1 MHEYLSRYLGALS
14 VDTGYGGTMYSWEW
28 EDFED
33 IIKSHQTVISD
44 PGPLK
49 NPIRSF
55 VIERDPELGLVMQT
69 RGPQDAKGG
78 APTPPPGTV
87 RHNMDAVTFTSIMGL
102 QLVAEGVQPNAE
114 RTKYHDDPAIGELQQ
129 DSSVYRLKGSVY
141 PYDRETKY
149 VIDWLANLDSV
160 FHWPD
165 NIEDIT
171 ETKKTRKLGLD
182 AHGPVMSASCRPEGN
197 GRHCVQLTVDGC
209 TLFLCCAEK
218 NIAKTVKKPGY
229 ILYVGNSSDEFRDKV
244 RRCLSFALGMYLVYL
259 GHSSFCENW
268 ELIHFEAVS
277 AYSLGGKAFDLPAMP
292 PSPLGFKWEWEIDRD
307 VLSRAVNA
315 LYRDYGALN
324 FGAVSW
330 AYWHAVA
337 ATPHIAGAHYGAAIE
352 SLERAYLKTN
362 GIKVKRTLLDEQP
375 WSALQKE
382 LESCITQANLNA
394 EVTTI
399 LRNKISKLNE
409 APQSIVTDNL
419 LLSLGLTLGDR
430 ESRAASQVRNNSA
443 HGKDDEVDIEWI
455 RNLTIVRTRFHRMLL
470 SMTNASD
477 RYYDYFTI
485 GRPTRGLAESIPDDI
500 S

>member
-1 MHEYLSRYLGALS
+1 MH
-14 VDTGYGGTMYSWEW
+14 SWEW

-33 IIKSHQTVISD
+33 IVKSHQTVISD

-55 VIERDPELGLVMQT
+55 VIERDAELSLVMQT

-78 APTPPPGTV
+78 AATPLPGTV
-87 RHNMDAVTFTSIMGL
+87 RHNTDAVTFTSIMGL
-102 QLVAEGVQPNAE
+102 QLVAEGVQPNVE

-171 ETKKTRKLGLD
+171 ETKKTRKFSLD
-182 AHGPVMSASCRPEGN
+182 AHGPVMCSSGRSGGN
-197 GRHCVQLTVDGC
+197 GRRCVQLTVDEY
-209 TLFLCCAEK
+209 TLFLCCSEK
-218 NIAKTVKKPGY
+218 NIAKYVDHPGY
-229 ILYVGNSSDEFRDKV
+229 IVYLGNPSDEFRDKV

-268 ELIHFEAVS
+268 ELIHFDAVS
-277 AYSLGGKAFDLPAMP
+277 AYSLGGKAFDLSPMP
-292 PSPLGFKWEWEIDRD
+292 PSPLGYKWEWEIDRY

-315 LYRDYGALN
+315 LYSNYEALN
-324 FGAVSW
+324 FGNVSW
-330 AYWHAVA
+330 AYWHAVV
-337 ATPHIAGAHYGAAIE
+337 ATPHIAGVHYGAAIE
-352 SLERAYLKTN
+352 SLKRAYLKTN
-362 GIKVKRTLLDEQP
+362 GVNVKRTLLDKQP
-375 WSALQKE
+375 WSALHKE
-382 LESCITQANLNA
+382 LEIYITQASMDA
-394 EVTTI
+394 DVTKI
-399 LRNKISKLNE
+399 LINKISKLND
-409 APQSIVTDNL
+409 APQSVMTDNL
-419 LLSLGLTLGDR
+419 LLSLGLTFGRR
-430 ESRAASQVRNNSA
+430 ESKVASLVRDKSA

-455 RNLTIVRTRFHRMLL
+455 RNLMIARIRFHRILL

-477 RYYDYFTI
+477 HYYDYFSI

>member
-1 MHEYLSRYLGALS
+1 
-14 VDTGYGGTMYSWEW
+14 MYSWEW

-33 IIKSHQTVISD
+33 IIKSHQAVISD

-55 VIERDPELGLVMQT
+55 VIERDAKLSLVMQT

-78 APTPPPGTV
+78 APVPPPGTV
-87 RHNMDAVTFTSIMGL
+87 RHNTDAVTFTSTKGL

-114 RTKYHDDPAIGELQQ
+114 QIKYHDDPAIGELLQ
-129 DSSVYRLKGSVY
+129 DSSIHRLKGSVS
-141 PYDRETKY
+141 PYNRETKY
-149 VIDWLANLDSV
+149 VIDWLANLHSV

-165 NIEDIT
+165 IIEDIT
-171 ETKKTRKLGLD
+171 ETKKTRKFSLD

-197 GRHCVQLTVDGC
+197 GWHCVQLTVDGC

-229 ILYVGNSSDEFRDKV
+229 ILYVGNPSDEFRDKV
-244 RRCLSFALGMYLVYL
+244 RRCLSFALGTYLVYL
-259 GHSSFCENW
+259 GHSSFCESW

-277 AYSLGGKAFDLPAMP
+277 AYALSGKAFDLPPMP
-292 PSPLGFKWEWEIDRD
+292 PSPLGSRGEWEIERK

-315 LYRDYGALN
+315 LYSNYEALN
-324 FGAVSW
+324 FGTVSW

-337 ATPHIAGAHYGAAIE
+337 ATPHIAGVLYGAAME

-362 GIKVKRTLLDEQP
+362 EIKVRRALLNEQP
-375 WSALQKE
+375 WNALQKE
-382 LESCITQANLNA
+382 LESCITQANLDP
-394 EVTTI
+394 EVTKI
-399 LRNKISKLNE
+399 LGNKISKLNE
-409 APQSIVTDNL
+409 APQSVVTNNL
-419 LLSLGLTLGDR
+419 LLSLGLALGDR
-430 ESRAASQVRNNSA
+430 ETRAASQVRNKSA

-455 RNLTIVRTRFHRMLL
+455 RNLKIVRTRFHRMLL

-477 RYYDYFTI
+477 YYYDYFTI
-485 GRPTRGLAESIPDDI
+485 GSPARRLAESIPDDI